1 MATGFGTNISTMH
14 QAAQHVRDVNHEIQ
28 ADLSRLAGQL
38 DPLQGAWKGGAA
50 VAFHKLRVRW
60 DADARKLNDALSHI
74 AAAIDVTK
82 GTYAARDQQSS
93 ETLSHIA
100 SALG

>member
-1 MATGFGTNISTMH
+1 MATGFGTNIATMQ
-14 QAAQHVRDVNHEIQ
+14 QAAQHVRDVNQDIQ
-28 ADLSRLAGQL
+28 ADLTRLAGQL
-38 DPLQGAWKGGAA
+38 DPLQGVWKGGAA

-82 GTYAARDQQSS
+82 GTYAARDEQSTES
-93 ETLSHIA
+93 LNRIA